1 MDLKINWPLA
11 SSSWDQL
18 ELDAMHGVIDS
29 GNFSMGNVT
38 DLFEKSFA
46 RWSGSRYA
54 VMVNSG
60 SSANLLATAALAYSR
75 NPNSIEHSR
84 GEVIVPAV
92 SWSTTYFPL
101 HQLGY
106 KLVFIDVDRES
117 FNIDVSLLKKALSP
131 NTVGI
136 CGVNLLGEVAEW
148 NAISKFAVEHELW
161 TLEDNCESMGAEK
174 DGTPSGRFG
183 NVGTFSFFYSHH
195 ICTMEGGMAIT
206 DSEELYLYMLSLRAH
221 GWARNIPNNSD
232 FFSSVRSNEWQERF
246 RFYLPGYN
254 LRPLELSSAIGLEQ
268 LKKFPKLL
276 DMRRQNAEK
285 LSQLMKYQG
294 SSWRLQKTSPGS
306 SHFTFGLVNSN
317 SRTGK
322 ASRDTLVELLES
334 EGIQTRPI
342 VAGNFL
348 TNPVMRYLPHRVVG
362 NLENAQFIHDNGLMI
377 GNHHFDLSEKFP
389 RLIELLVASERQ
401 S

>member
-18 ELDAMHGVIDS
+18 EIDAMHSVIDS
-29 GNFSMGNVT
+29 GNFSMGNFT
-38 DLFEKSFA
+38 DLFEKAFA

-60 SSANLLATAALAYSR
+60 SSANLLATAALAYAR
-75 NPNSIEHSR
+75 NPNSSEHYR

-106 KLVFIDVDRES
+106 KLVFIDVDQES
-117 FNIDVSLLKKALSP
+117 FNIDVSLLRKALSP
-131 NTVGI
+131 DTVGI

-174 DGTPSGRFG
+174 DGTLSGRFG

-232 FFSSVRSNEWQERF
+232 FFSNDRSNEWQERF

-276 DMRRQNAEK
+276 EMRRQNAEK
-285 LSQLMKYQG
+285 LSQLMQYQG

-317 SRTGK
+317 PRTGK
-322 ASRDTLVELLES
+322 ASRDTLVGLLES

-377 GNHHFDLSEKFP
+377 GNHHFDLSDKFP
-389 RLIELLVASERQ
+389 QLIDLLVDSEQQ